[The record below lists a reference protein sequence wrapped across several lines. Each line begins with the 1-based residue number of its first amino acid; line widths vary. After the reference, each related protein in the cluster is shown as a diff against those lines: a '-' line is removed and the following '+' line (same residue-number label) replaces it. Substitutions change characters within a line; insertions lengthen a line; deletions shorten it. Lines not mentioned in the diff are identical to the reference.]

1 MAWCNSHL
9 RKVGI
14 QLKELDKDLRDGLAL
29 LKLLELISGDKLPP
43 AERKGKMRIHKVAN
57 VDKGLKFIAEKG
69 VKLAG
74 IGAEGM
80 IVFADILL
88 SLSLAHLVVVFTQGV
103 VKTFQCHDCKTGFP
117 WIGCIKPVSLL
128 LFFAEIVDGN
138 LKMTLGM
145 IWTII
150 LRFAIQDISVE
161 GETPLWVFV

>member
-1 MAWCNSHL
+1 
-9 RKVGI
+9 
-14 QLKELDKDLRDGLAL
+14 
-29 LKLLELISGDKLPP
+29 
-43 AERKGKMRIHKVAN
+43 MRIHKVAN

-128 LFFAEIVDGN
+128 LFFCRDC
-138 LKMTLGM
+138 
-145 IWTII
+145 
-150 LRFAIQDISVE
+150 
-161 GETPLWVFV
+161 